1 MAEKRVERRLTA
13 ILAADVAGYSRL
25 MTVDEEGTLAALKT
39 LRSEIVDPKIKEH
52 RGRIVNTT
60 GDGLLSEFASVVD
73 AVRCAVEVQRE
84 MAARNAGVE
93 VERRVDLRIGINLG
107 DIMIDDND
115 IFGDGVNV
123 AARLE
128 ALAEPGGICVSRVV
142 RDQVRDKLAIPFEDM
157 GEQQVKNIARPVR
170 AYRAL
175 LAERADRPSIPS
187 EARPSPLLD
196 RPSIAVLPFHNV
208 SGDPEQDYF
217 VDGITEDIITALS
230 KWRWFLVIAR
240 NSTFAYKGK
249 SVDLKEV
256 GRELGV
262 RYVLEG
268 STRRAGQ
275 RVRISSQLI
284 NAATG
289 TYLWAER
296 YDRDLTD
303 IFAVQDDIASRV
315 AAAIEPALS
324 RAESQRVIAKRP
336 EHMGAW
342 DYCQRGFWHVHKG
355 TRTDGIAAYG
365 LFKQALALDPNLA
378 DAHLGLAR
386 ALIVQWDYGSV
397 EDFAPFVRQ
406 ARESA
411 LRAVALDSENPQA
424 QYVLA
429 QTSLWA
435 GDVRTTIAHASRAIE
450 LNANFAPG
458 HFYLGIALSLD
469 GRHEE
474 ALEAIET
481 GWRLSPRDPRAST
494 WLANKAR
501 VFYHL
506 RRYEEA
512 VETALSARRI
522 QPHAYGFLVLVASY
536 AQLGRDEEAKNAF
549 ADMHALPGGS
559 EKTTR
564 WYLDRYSDP
573 VAREHMADGLRK
585 AGLLEQGWPR
595 R

>member
-1 MAEKRVERRLTA
+1 MAEERVERRLTA

-25 MTVDEEGTLAALKT
+25 MGADEEGTLAALKV
-39 LRSEIVDPKIKEH
+39 LRREVADRKIKEH

-84 MAARNAGVE
+84 MAARNAGVPA
-93 VERRVDLRIGINLG
+93 ERRLDFRIGVNLG
-107 DIMIDDND
+107 DIMIDEND
-115 IFGDGVNV
+115 IFGDGVNI

-142 RDQVRDKLAIPFEDM
+142 RDQVRDKLTIPFEDM

-175 LAERADRPSIPS
+175 LAERARVPPIPLETAAPRPLP
-187 EARPSPLLD
+187 D
-196 RPSIAVLPFHNV
+196 RPSIAVLPFNNV
-208 SGDPEQDYF
+208 SGDPEQEYF

-249 SVDLKEV
+249 SIDPKEV

-268 STRRAGQ
+268 SMRRAGQ
-275 RVRISSQLI
+275 RVRITSQLI
-284 NAATG
+284 DTATG
-289 TYLWAER
+289 THLWAER

-303 IFAVQDDIASRV
+303 IFAVQDDITSRV

-324 RAESQRVIAKRP
+324 RAESRRVIAKQP

-342 DYCQRGFWHVHKG
+342 DYCQRGVWHVNKG
-355 TRTDGIAAYG
+355 TRTDGITAYG
-365 LFKQALALDPNLA
+365 LFKQALTLDPNLA
-378 DAHLGLAR
+378 DSHLGLAR
-386 ALIVQWDYGSV
+386 ALIVQWNYGSV

-411 LRAVALDSENPQA
+411 LQAVALDSENPQA
-424 QYVLA
+424 YYVLA
-429 QTSLWA
+429 QTSHWA
-435 GDVRTTIAHASRAIE
+435 GDVRAAIAHASRAIE
-450 LNANFAPG
+450 LNANFALG
-458 HFYLGIALSLD
+458 HFYLGVGFSLD

-501 VFYHL
+501 ALYHL
-506 RRYEEA
+506 KRYEEA
-512 VETALSARRI
+512 IETALSARRI
-522 QPHAYGFLVLVASY
+522 QPHAYGSLVLVASY
-536 AQLGRDEEAKNAF
+536 AQLGRDEEARSAL
-549 ADMHALPGGS
+549 ADIRALPGGS
-559 EKTTR
+559 ASMMR

-573 VAREHMADGLRK
+573 AAREHMADGLRK
-585 AGLLEQGWPR
+585 AGLLEQ
-595 R
+595 

>member
-1 MAEKRVERRLTA
+1 MAEERVERRLTA
-13 ILAADVAGYSRL
+13 ILSADVAGYSRL
-25 MTVDEEGTLAALKT
+25 MAADEEGTLAALKT
-39 LRSEIVDPKIKEH
+39 LRREVADPKIKEH
-52 RGRIVNTT
+52 RGRIVNTA

-84 MAARNAGVE
+84 IAARNAGVQA
-93 VERRVDLRIGINLG
+93 ERRIEFRIGINLG
-107 DIMIDDND
+107 DIMIDEND

-157 GEQQVKNIARPVR
+157 GEQQVKNIVRPVR

-175 LAERADRPSIPS
+175 LAETADRPSIPS
-187 EARPSPLLD
+187 EPAPRPLSD

-208 SGDPEQDYF
+208 SGDPEQEYF

-249 SVDLKEV
+249 SVDPKEV

-268 STRRAGQ
+268 SMRRAGK

-289 TYLWAER
+289 THLWAER

-303 IFAVQDDIASRV
+303 IFAVQDDITSRV
-315 AAAIEPALS
+315 VAAIEPALS

-342 DYCQRGFWHVHKG
+342 DYCQRGFWHVNKG
-355 TRTDGIAAYG
+355 TRADGITAQG

-378 DAHLGLAR
+378 EAHLGLAR

-411 LRAVALDSENPQA
+411 LHAVALDSENPQA

-435 GDVRTTIAHASRAIE
+435 DDARAAIAHASRAIE
-450 LNANFAPG
+450 LNANFALG

-474 ALEAIET
+474 ALDAIQT

-501 VFYHL
+501 VLYHL
-506 RRYEEA
+506 GRYEEA
-512 VETALSARRI
+512 IETALSARRI
-522 QPHAYGFLVLVASY
+522 RPHAYGSLVLVASY
-536 AQLGRDEEAKNAF
+536 AQLGRDEEAGTALV
-549 ADMHALPGGS
+549 DIHALPEGS

-585 AGLLEQGWPR
+585 AGLLEQ
-595 R
+595 

>member
-1 MAEKRVERRLTA
+1 
-13 ILAADVAGYSRL
+13 
-25 MTVDEEGTLAALKT
+25 
-39 LRSEIVDPKIKEH
+39 
-52 RGRIVNTT
+52 
-60 GDGLLSEFASVVD
+60 
-73 AVRCAVEVQRE
+73 
-84 MAARNAGVE
+84 
-93 VERRVDLRIGINLG
+93 
-107 DIMIDDND
+107 
-115 IFGDGVNV
+115 
-123 AARLE
+123 
-128 ALAEPGGICVSRVV
+128 
-142 RDQVRDKLAIPFEDM
+142 
-157 GEQQVKNIARPVR
+157 
-170 AYRAL
+170 
-175 LAERADRPSIPS
+175 
-187 EARPSPLLD
+187 
-196 RPSIAVLPFHNV
+196 
-208 SGDPEQDYF
+208 
-217 VDGITEDIITALS
+217 LS

-256 GRELGV
+256 SRELGV

-268 STRRAGQ
+268 SMRRAGE
-275 RVRISSQLI
+275 RVRISCQLI
-284 NAATG
+284 NIATG
-289 TYLWAER
+289 THLWAER

-355 TRTDGIAAYG
+355 TRADGITAFD

-397 EDFAPFVRQ
+397 EDFAPSVHQ
-406 ARESA
+406 ARDSA
-411 LRAVALDSENPQA
+411 LQALALDSENPQT

-435 GDVRTTIAHASRAIE
+435 GDARAAIAHASRAIE
-450 LNANFAPG
+450 LNANFALG

-469 GRHEE
+469 GRHDE

-501 VFYHL
+501 VLYHL
-506 RRYEEA
+506 RRYDEA
-512 VETALSARRI
+512 IETALSARRI
-522 QPHAYGFLVLVASY
+522 RPHAYGSLVLVASY
-536 AQLGRDEEAKNAF
+536 AQLGRDEEAKNAL
-549 ADMHALPGGS
+549 ADMSSPPGGS
-559 EKTTR
+559 ENTTR

-585 AGLLEQGWPR
+585 AGLLEQ
-595 R
+595 

>member
-1 MAEKRVERRLTA
+1 MAEERVERRLTA

-25 MTVDEEGTLAALKT
+25 MGADEEGTLAALKT
-39 LRSEIVDPKIKEH
+39 LRREVADPKIKEH

-60 GDGLLSEFASVVD
+60 GDGLLTEFASVVD

-84 MAARNAGVE
+84 MAARNAGVQA
-93 VERRVDLRIGINLG
+93 ERRIDFRIGINLG
-107 DIMIDDND
+107 DIILDDND

-128 ALAEPGGICVSRVV
+128 ALAEPGGICVSRMV
-142 RDQVRDKLAIPFEDM
+142 RDQVRDKLAISFEDM

-170 AYRAL
+170 AYRAV
-175 LAERADRPSIPS
+175 LAERADRPSILSDTVPPR
-187 EARPSPLLD
+187 ALPD
-196 RPSIAVLPFHNV
+196 RPSIAVLPFNNV
-208 SGDPEQDYF
+208 SGDPEQEYF

-249 SVDLKEV
+249 PVDLKEV
-256 GRELGV
+256 GRDLGV

-268 STRRAGQ
+268 SMRRAGQ

-284 NAATG
+284 DIATG
-289 TYLWAER
+289 THLWAER

-303 IFAVQDDIASRV
+303 IFAVQDDITSRV
-315 AAAIEPALS
+315 VAAIEPALS
-324 RAESQRVIAKRP
+324 RAENQRVIAKRP

-355 TRTDGIAAYG
+355 TRTDGATAYG
-365 LFKQALALDPNLA
+365 MFKQALTLDPNLA

-386 ALIVQWDYGSV
+386 ALIVQWDFGSV
-397 EDFAPFVRQ
+397 EDFAPLVRQ

-411 LRAVALDSENPQA
+411 LQAVVLDSENPQA

-429 QTSLWA
+429 QTSHWA
-435 GDVRTTIAHASRAIE
+435 GDVRAAIAHANRAIE
-450 LNANFAPG
+450 LNGNFAVG
-458 HFYLGIALSLD
+458 HFYLGIGLSLD

-512 VETALSARRI
+512 IETALSARRI
-522 QPHAYGFLVLVASY
+522 RPHAYGFLVLVASY
-536 AQLGRDEEAKNAF
+536 AQLGRDEEVKRAL
-549 ADMHALPGGS
+549 ADVEALPAGS
-559 EKTTR
+559 DKTTR

-585 AGLLEQGWPR
+585 AGLLEQ
-595 R
+595 

>member
-1 MAEKRVERRLTA
+1 MAEERVERRLTA

-25 MTVDEEGTLAALKT
+25 MGADEEGTLAALKL
-39 LRSEIVDPKIKEH
+39 LRREVADAKIKEH

-84 MAARNAGVE
+84 MATRNAGVPA
-93 VERRVDLRIGINLG
+93 ERRIDFRIGVNLG
-107 DIMIDDND
+107 DIIIDEND

-157 GEQQVKNIARPVR
+157 GEQLVKNIARPLR

-175 LAERADRPSIPS
+175 LAERANRPLILS
-187 EARPSPLLD
+187 ETASPRALPD
-196 RPSIAVLPFHNV
+196 RPSIAVLPFNNV
-208 SGDPEQDYF
+208 SGDPEQEYF

-230 KWRWFLVIAR
+230 KWHWFLVIAR

-249 SVDLKEV
+249 SVDLREV
-256 GRELGV
+256 SRDLGA

-268 STRRAGQ
+268 SMRRAGQ
-275 RVRISSQLI
+275 RVRVTSQLI
-284 NAATG
+284 DTSTG
-289 TYLWAER
+289 THLWADR

-303 IFAVQDDIASRV
+303 IFAVQDDITARV
-315 AAAIEPALS
+315 VTAIEPALS

-342 DYCQRGFWHVHKG
+342 DYCQRGFWHVNKG
-355 TRTDGIAAYG
+355 TRTDGITAYG
-365 LFKQALALDPNLA
+365 LFKQALTLDPNLA

-386 ALIVQWDYGSV
+386 ALIVQWNYGSV
-397 EDFAPFVRQ
+397 EDFAPSVRQ
-406 ARESA
+406 AREAA
-411 LRAVALDSENPQA
+411 LQAVALDSENAQA

-429 QTSLWA
+429 QTSHWA
-435 GDVRTTIAHASRAIE
+435 GDVRAAIAHASRAIE
-450 LNANFAPG
+450 LNGNFALG
-458 HFYLGIALSLD
+458 HFYLGIGLSLD

-474 ALEAIET
+474 ALESIET

-494 WLANKAR
+494 WLANRAR
-501 VFYHL
+501 VLYHL
-506 RRYEEA
+506 GRYEEA
-512 VETALSARRI
+512 IDTALSARSI
-522 QPHAYGFLVLVASY
+522 QPHAYGALVLVASY
-536 AQLGRDEEAKNAF
+536 AQLGRDEEARNAL
-549 ADMHALPGGS
+549 ADVPAFPGDS
-559 EKTTR
+559 AKTTR
-564 WYLDRYSDP
+564 WYLDRYSDSI
-573 VAREHMADGLRK
+573 AREHMADGLRK
-585 AGLLEQGWPR
+585 AGLLEQ
-595 R
+595 

>member
-1 MAEKRVERRLTA
+1 MAEERVERRLTA

-25 MTVDEEGTLAALKT
+25 MAADEEGTLAALKR
-39 LRSEIVDPKIKEH
+39 LRREVADPKIEQH
-52 RGRIVNTT
+52 RGRIVNTA

-84 MAARNAGVE
+84 MAARNTGVQA
-93 VERRVDLRIGINLG
+93 ERRIDLRIGINLG

-128 ALAEPGGICVSRVV
+128 SLAEPGGICVSRVV
-142 RDQVRDKLAIPFEDM
+142 RDQVRDKLAITFEDM

-175 LAERADRPSIPS
+175 LAETAGRPSILS
-187 EARPSPLLD
+187 EAVAPWALPD

-208 SGDPEQDYF
+208 SGDPEQEYF

-256 GRELGV
+256 GRELRV
-262 RYVLEG
+262 RYILEG
-268 STRRAGQ
+268 SMRRSGQ

-284 NAATG
+284 NIDTG
-289 TYLWAER
+289 THLWAER

-303 IFAVQDDIASRV
+303 IFWVQDDITSRV

-324 RAESQRVIAKRP
+324 RAEIQRVIAKRP

-355 TRTDGIAAYG
+355 TRTEGITAHG
-365 LFKQALALDPNLA
+365 FFKQALALDPNLA

-411 LRAVALDSENPQA
+411 LQAVALDSENPQA

-435 GDVRTTIAHASRAIE
+435 GDARAAIAHARRAIE
-450 LNANFAPG
+450 LNANFALG

-506 RRYEEA
+506 GRYEEA
-512 VETALSARRI
+512 INTALSARRVR
-522 QPHAYGFLVLVASY
+522 PHAYGALVLIASY
-536 AQLGRDEEAKNAF
+536 AQLGRDKEARNAL
-549 ADMHALPGGS
+549 ADMRALPAGS

-564 WYLDRYSDP
+564 WYLDRYSDL

-585 AGLLEQGWPR
+585 AGLLDQR
-595 R
+595 

>member
-1 MAEKRVERRLTA
+1 MAEERVERRLTA

-25 MTVDEEGTLAALKT
+25 MAADEEGTLAALKR
-39 LRSEIVDPKIKEH
+39 LRREVADPKIEQH
-52 RGRIVNTT
+52 RGRIVNTA

-84 MAARNAGVE
+84 MAARNTGVQA
-93 VERRVDLRIGINLG
+93 ERRIDLRIGINLG

-128 ALAEPGGICVSRVV
+128 SLAEPGGICVSRVV
-142 RDQVRDKLAIPFEDM
+142 RDQVRDKLAITFEDM

-175 LAERADRPSIPS
+175 LAETAGRPSILS
-187 EARPSPLLD
+187 EAVAPWALPD

-208 SGDPEQDYF
+208 SGDPEQEYF

-262 RYVLEG
+262 RYILEG
-268 STRRAGQ
+268 SMRRSGQ

-284 NAATG
+284 NIDTG
-289 TYLWAER
+289 THLWAER

-303 IFAVQDDIASRV
+303 IFSVQDDITSRV

-324 RAESQRVIAKRP
+324 RAEIQRVIAKRP

-355 TRTDGIAAYG
+355 TRTEGITAHG
-365 LFKQALALDPNLA
+365 FFKQALALDPNLA

-411 LRAVALDSENPQA
+411 LQAVALDSENPQA

-435 GDVRTTIAHASRAIE
+435 GDARAAIAHARRAIE
-450 LNANFAPG
+450 LNANFALG

-506 RRYEEA
+506 GRYEEA
-512 VETALSARRI
+512 INTALSARRVR
-522 QPHAYGFLVLVASY
+522 PHAYGALVLIASY
-536 AQLGRDEEAKNAF
+536 AQLGRDKEARNAL
-549 ADMHALPGGS
+549 ADMRALPAGS

-564 WYLDRYSDP
+564 WYLDRYSDL

-585 AGLLEQGWPR
+585 AGLLDQR
-595 R
+595 

>member
-1 MAEKRVERRLTA
+1 MAEDQVERRLTA
-13 ILAADVAGYSRL
+13 VLAADIAGYSRL
-25 MTVDEEGTLAALKT
+25 MGADEEGTLAALKT
-39 LRSEIVDPKIKEH
+39 LRREVVDPNIKEH

-84 MAARNAGVE
+84 MAARNAGVQA
-93 VERRVDLRIGINLG
+93 ERRIEFRIGINLS
-107 DIMIDDND
+107 DIIIDDND
-115 IFGDGVNV
+115 IFGDGVDI

-128 ALAEPGGICVSRVV
+128 ALAEPGGICVSRMV
-142 RDQVRDKLAIPFEDM
+142 RDQVRDKLAIAFEDM

-170 AYRAL
+170 AYRAV
-175 LAERADRPSIPS
+175 LAENTKRPSILSDTAAP
-187 EARPSPLLD
+187 RRLPD
-196 RPSIAVLPFHNV
+196 RPSIAVLPFTNV
-208 SGDPEQDYF
+208 SGDPEQEYF

-249 SVDLKEV
+249 PVDLKEV
-256 GRELGV
+256 GRDLGV

-268 STRRAGQ
+268 SMRRAGQ

-284 NAATG
+284 DIPTG
-289 TYLWAER
+289 THLWAER

-303 IFAVQDDIASRV
+303 IFAVQDDISSRV
-315 AAAIEPALS
+315 VAAIEPALS

-342 DYCQRGFWHVHKG
+342 DFCQRGLWYVHKA
-355 TRTDGIAAYG
+355 TRTDGTTAYG

-397 EDFAPFVRQ
+397 EDFAPFVRE
-406 ARESA
+406 AREAA
-411 LRAVALDSENPQA
+411 LQALALDSENPQT

-429 QTSLWA
+429 QTSHWA
-435 GDVRTTIAHASRAIE
+435 GDVRAAIAHANRAIE
-450 LNANFAPG
+450 LNENFAVA
-458 HFYLGIALSLD
+458 HFYLGIGLSLD
-469 GRHEE
+469 GRHED
-474 ALEAIET
+474 ALDAIET

-512 VETALSARRI
+512 IETALSARRI
-522 QPHAYGFLVLVASY
+522 RPHAYGFLVLAASY
-536 AQLGRDEEAKNAF
+536 AQLGRDEEVRRAL
-549 ADMHALPGGS
+549 ADIDALPAGK

-573 VAREHMADGLRK
+573 IAREHMADGLRK
-585 AGLLEQGWPR
+585 AGLLKQ
-595 R
+595 

>member
-1 MAEKRVERRLTA
+1 MVEERVERRLTA

-25 MTVDEEGTLAALKT
+25 MAADEEGTLGTLKT
-39 LRSEIVDPKIKEH
+39 LRREAIDPKIKEH
-52 RGRIVNTT
+52 RGRIVKTT

-84 MAARNAGVE
+84 MAARNAGVQA
-93 VERRVDLRIGINLG
+93 ERRIDFRIGINLG
-107 DIMIDDND
+107 DIMIDEND

-142 RDQVRDKLAIPFEDM
+142 RDQVRDKLPIPFEDM

-170 AYRAL
+170 AYRVL
-175 LAERADRPSIPS
+175 LAETADRPSILS
-187 EARPSPLLD
+187 AAAAARALPD

-208 SGDPEQDYF
+208 SGDPEQEYF

-249 SVDLKEV
+249 SIDLKEV
-256 GRELGV
+256 SRDLGV

-268 STRRAGQ
+268 SMRRAGQ

-284 NAATG
+284 NTAKG
-289 TYLWAER
+289 THLWADR

-303 IFAVQDDIASRV
+303 IFAVQDDITSRV

-324 RAESQRVIAKRP
+324 RAETQRVIAKRP
-336 EHMGAW
+336 ENMGAW

-355 TRTDGIAAYG
+355 TRTDGITAYD

-386 ALIVQWDYGSV
+386 ALIVQWDYDSV

-411 LRAVALDSENPQA
+411 LQAVALDSENPEA

-435 GDVRTTIAHASRAIE
+435 GDARTAIAHASRAVE
-450 LNANFAPG
+450 LNGNFALG
-458 HFYLGIALSLD
+458 HFYLSIAFSLD
-469 GRHEE
+469 GRHDE

-501 VFYHL
+501 VLYHL
-506 RRYEEA
+506 RRYE
-512 VETALSARRI
+512 RR
-522 QPHAYGFLVLVASY
+522 S
-536 AQLGRDEEAKNAF
+536 
-549 ADMHALPGGS
+549 M
-559 EKTTR
+559 
-564 WYLDRYSDP
+564 
-573 VAREHMADGLRK
+573 
-585 AGLLEQGWPR
+585 PR
-595 R
+595 RPLAASGLTRTAPLSWSRATHNSGVTKRPEPQWPIFAPCQGAAKKRPAGI